1 MKLSQDKRREWID
14 SLYQKSLTAKPALL
28 KQKIATWDTLFV
40 QKENMSLTPTLYHYV
55 ASQYLEFLSSSPA
68 NKKQRTTLLDDLIA
82 VSKQGKYAD
91 ALSYLLA
98 EKINKNERSAKAFE
112 QAYQKIIAENKSDY
126 NAFLYYEIA
135 VRYQQED
142 KLGDAFYALLA

>member
-1 MKLSQDKRREWID
+1 
-14 SLYQKSLTAKPALL
+14 
-28 KQKIATWDTLFV
+28 
-40 QKENMSLTPTLYHYV
+40 N
-55 ASQYLEFLSSSPA
+55 SSSA
-68 NKKQRTTLLDDLIA
+68 NKKQRNNLLDDLIA

-112 QAYQKIIAENKSDY
+112 QAYEKIIAENKSDY

-135 VRYQQED
+135 IRYQQED
-142 KLGDAFYALLA
+142 KLVDALRITSLARYAYPKSKWLNNVINLENEIKRLDLQIRHKNIEPAEIYTPIHVDHNIMEQLY